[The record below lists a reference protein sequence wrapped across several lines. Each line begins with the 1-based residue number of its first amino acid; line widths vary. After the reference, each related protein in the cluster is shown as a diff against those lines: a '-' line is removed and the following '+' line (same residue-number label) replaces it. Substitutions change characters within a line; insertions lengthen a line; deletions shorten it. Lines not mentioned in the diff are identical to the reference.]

1 MRGDP
6 ATLPASVLARLRNVA
21 REKQTDYQFVL
32 RRYAIEGFLRRLSH
46 SAQSDQFILKG
57 AMLFTAWLEDPFRPT
72 QDVDLLGHGDPT
84 VDRIAAAFRDIC
96 AIEAVEDGLVFDI
109 DALKAERIRD
119 DQQYGG
125 VRVRTRALLGKT
137 RIPLQVDIGFGDA
150 VTPGTEELEFPS
162 LLSPEGPR
170 LRAYPKETV
179 VAEKFQAIVALGLAN
194 SRMKD
199 FYDLFALSELFT
211 FDSAR
216 LAKAVEATFERR
228 QTAMP
233 DDMPTGLSDDFA
245 SDPDKR
251 RQWSAFVRRA
261 SLSVDAPA
269 LAEVI
274 ERLRF
279 FLGLVIG
286 DPRDRTEKTLEWRP
300 GGPWR

>member
-6 ATLPASVLARLRNVA
+6 STLPASMLARLRNVA

-32 RRYAIEGFLRRLSH
+32 RRYAVEGFLRGLSH
-46 SAQSDQFILKG
+46 PAQSDQFILKG
-57 AMLFTAWLEDPFRPT
+57 AMPFTARLEDPFRPT
-72 QDVDLLGHGDPT
+72 QDVDLLGHGDPA

-96 AIEAVEDGLVFDI
+96 AIEPVKDGLALDI
-109 DALKAERIRD
+109 AALKAERIRD

-137 RIPLQVDIGFGDA
+137 RTPLQVDIGFGDA

-216 LAKAVEATFERR
+216 LAKAVWATFERR

-233 DDMPTGLSDDFA
+233 DDIPTGLIDDFA

-279 FLGLVIG
+279 FLGFVIG